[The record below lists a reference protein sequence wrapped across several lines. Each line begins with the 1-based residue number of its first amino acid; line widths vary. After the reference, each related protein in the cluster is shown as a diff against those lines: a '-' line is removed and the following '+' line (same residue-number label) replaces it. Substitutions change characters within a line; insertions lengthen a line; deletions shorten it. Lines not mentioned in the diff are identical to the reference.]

1 MGAFGDY
8 FGQALQGIGSL
19 RLAQQQQQ
27 AALSAYTASGTDWV
41 TGTTVVNIGNVDFN
55 NMYALR
61 QPVKIAPRDKE
72 SAVEW
77 LDRRVSEICVKL

>member
-1 MGAFGDY
+1 MAAFGDY
-8 FGQALQGIGSL
+8 FGGVFGQAFPQQAL
-19 RLAQQQQQ
+19 QQQQ
-27 AALSAYTASGTDWV
+27 AALGAYTASGTDWV

-61 QPVKIAPRDKE
+61 QPVKIAPREKE

-77 LDRRVSEICVKL
+77 LDRRVAEICVQL